1 MAFGGTTIKS
11 TNKKTADI
19 KTPISGKKKVP
30 SKGIEVYTRKAVAK
44 GWRYAVSHWP
54 QRVI

>member
-19 KTPISGKKKVP
+19 KTPISGEKKSSLK
-30 SKGIEVYTRKAVAK
+30 RD
-44 GWRYAVSHWP
+44 
-54 QRVI
+54 